1 MIGGLLFLLH
11 SILDGCDGEL
21 ARLKFQESRSG
32 GTLDFWGDNIVHMA
46 VFGAMGLGLAR
57 STGRHWPLVCGA
69 TAVAATAASAFF
81 VYRRTM
87 TGRKDGPLFTSVAV
101 HQETTISRIADALSR
116 RDFIYLVLILS
127 AFGLADWFVVSSAIA
142 VPAFFLALVAVAWND
157 RRIARS
163 AS

>member
-21 ARLKFQESRSG
+21 ARLKFLESRWG
-32 GTLDFWGDNIVHMA
+32 GTLDFWGDNVVHMA
-46 VFGAMGLGLAR
+46 VFGMMGVGLAR
-57 STGRHWPLVCGA
+57 STGRQWPLVCGA
-69 TAVAATAASAFF
+69 TAVLATAASASF
-81 VYRRTM
+81 VYWRTM

-101 HQETTISRIADALSR
+101 HQETTLSRVADALSR
-116 RDFIYLVLILS
+116 RDFIYLVLIMS